1 MTSIIIPS
9 HWKYTFASLE
19 YILHVFIIQ
28 PYFKATC
35 NFTHFE
41 KYHFKDL
48 LEKQVCTTKLHGN
61 KEKYCTKFTEDLKV
75 NTFPGHNQVAPLF
88 LTEKECQF
96 TQNHNK
102 RQRT

>member
-1 MTSIIIPS
+1 MFLSYNRIS
-9 HWKYTFASLE
+9 KLHV
-19 YILHVFIIQ
+19 ILHI
-28 PYFKATC
+28 
-35 NFTHFE
+35 FE

-75 NTFPGHNQVAPLF
+75 NTFPPHNQVAPLF